1 MERSTTTPDEFIAS
15 LPEDVRPD
23 IAALDR
29 LIAGAMAGKE
39 RVLWQGVLWG
49 GSEQRIIGYGAT
61 RYTNRS
67 GREVDWFKVG
77 LARQKD
83 HISLYI
89 NAAAD
94 GGYLVQ
100 AYADRLGKVK
110 VGAANV
116 AFKRLADLDQ
126 EALLELVQRAV
137 SEG

>member
-29 LIAGAMAGKE
+29 LIAGAMPGKE

>member
-89 NAAAD
+89 NAAAE